1 MMSCLNCFLD
11 VVCFSWRDVFS
22 SLYCFSLLCSCY
34 VRVLCVG
41 CVCAVYVLCVCCI
54 CVIYIVLCITRS
66 FMTLQ
71 RSYQQ
76 MSELDIARHELAVR
90 VCHCFF
96 VCSLSLCGSD
106 DTPLLLPCLIML

>member
-1 MMSCLNCFLD
+1 MLFVSLGVMCSHLCIVFLSCVRVMCVCCAC
-11 VVCFSWRDVFS
+11 VVCVFV
-22 SLYCFSLLCSCY
+22 LYM
-34 VRVLCVG
+34 
-41 CVCAVYVLCVCCI
+41 CCI

-66 FMTLQ
+66 FMPLQ